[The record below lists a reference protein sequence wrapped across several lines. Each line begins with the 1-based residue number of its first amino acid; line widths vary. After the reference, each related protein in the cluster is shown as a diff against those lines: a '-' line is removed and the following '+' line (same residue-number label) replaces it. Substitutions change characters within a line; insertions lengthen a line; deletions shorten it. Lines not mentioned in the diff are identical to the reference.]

1 MSNFARWPRWAARL
15 LLATLAVLVVV
26 ATVPGSVSPQPARA
40 AAEHRSDVGLYRA
53 IVNRVAQGE
62 DYYAAAAAEQRANGY
77 PTAPAV
83 AFREPAETLL
93 LVALQTDLARHAAL
107 LGVAI
112 AATAALWFALGRMD
126 LTPATRRWALL
137 LTLTGMAVCLAQNAP
152 YMHETWAGLLITL
165 SLALR
170 RPERWALSV
179 CVALAACLVREL
191 ALPFLFVMLAFAAHE
206 RRWRESLAW
215 LGAIAVFGGV
225 FAIHCGLAGAQH
237 RVGDLSSGGWLKFN
251 GLSFVVAT
259 LRWNAVLALA
269 PGWMLIAVAS
279 VSAVGLAGCRSG
291 LASRGALTL
300 IGYIIAFAVVG
311 RPDNQYWGILYA
323 PLVPL
328 GLALAPRALKELAVR
343 ALTKAPLPDRSA
355 VSQPSTA

>member
-1 MSNFARWPRWAARL
+1 M
-15 LLATLAVLVVV
+15 AVLVVV
-26 ATVPGSVSPQPARA
+26 STVPGAVSPQPARA

-53 IVNRVAQGE
+53 IVNRVSRGE
-62 DYYAAAAAEQRANGY
+62 DYYVAAAAEQRANGY

-107 LGVAI
+107 LGLAV
-112 AATAALWFALGRMD
+112 AATLALWFALGQMD
-126 LTPATRRWALL
+126 LTPATRRWSLL

-179 CVALAACLVREL
+179 CAAFAACLLREL
-191 ALPFLFVMLAFAAHE
+191 ALPFLFVMLAFAACE

-215 LGAIAVFGGV
+215 LGAIALFGGL
-225 FAIHCGLAGAQH
+225 FAIHCVLAGAQH
-237 RVGDLSSGGWLKFN
+237 RVGDLASGGWLRFG

-269 PGWMLIAVAS
+269 PGGVLIAVLCAS
-279 VSAVGLAGCRSG
+279 ALGLSGLRHG
-291 LASRGALTL
+291 LASRAALTL
-300 IGYIIAFAVVG
+300 IGYVVAFAVVG

-328 GLALAPRALKELAVR
+328 GLALAPPALKDLATR
-343 ALTKAPLPDRSA
+343 AMAKTALPERSGAP
-355 VSQPSTA
+355 QPSSA

>member
-1 MSNFARWPRWAARL
+1 MSNFARWPRWAARV
-15 LLATLAVLVVV
+15 LLALMVAVV
-26 ATVPGSVSPQPARA
+26 AVAMVPGSGGQQPARA

-53 IVNRVAQGE
+53 VVSRVSRGE

-83 AFREPAETLL
+83 AFREPTQTLV
-93 LVALQTDLARHAAL
+93 LVALQTDLARQAAL
-107 LGVAI
+107 LALAGGVI
-112 AATAALWFALGRMD
+112 VALWSALGQMG
-126 LTPATRRWALL
+126 LTPAVRRWSLL
-137 LTLTGMAVCLAQNAP
+137 LSLTGLAVCLAQNAP
-152 YMHETWAGLLITL
+152 YMHETWAGLLIML

-179 CVALAACLVREL
+179 CAALAACLFREL
-191 ALPFLFVMLAFAAHE
+191 ALPFLLVMLAFAAYE

-215 LGAIAVFGGV
+215 LGAIAVFGGL
-225 FAIHCGLAGAQH
+225 FAIHCALASAQH
-237 RVGDLSSGGWLKFN
+237 HAGDLTSGGWLKLG
-251 GLSFVVAT
+251 GLGFVVAT

-279 VSAVGLAGCRSG
+279 VSAVGLAGFRNG
-291 LASRGALTL
+291 LASRAALAL
-300 IGYIIAFAVVG
+300 IGYVAAFAVVG

-328 GLALAPRALKELAVR
+328 GLALAPSALKDLAAR
-343 ALTKAPLPDRSA
+343 AMAKTPWPERGGEA
-355 VSQPSTA
+355 QPSTA